1 MYMILSMQQIQYL
14 YCFVS
19 QFSYEAKRSQNQ
31 YMENT
36 RSNLIR
42 FSALCKA
49 DFHVPHILNH
59 LIVKNSYI
67 PQNTSDYIVQQGTR
81 VSG

>member
-14 YCFVS
+14 CCFVS

-31 YMENT
+31 YMEN
-36 RSNLIR
+36 SNLIR

-67 PQNTSDYIVQQGTR
+67 PQNTSDYIFQQGTR